1 MSKRRQNNAEQRAR
15 ILEAAQALFSERG
28 VEDVTM
34 ADVAAEA
41 GVARSTVFNHF
52 GSKHALMN
60 GITERVRAVYA
71 DLLDQALA
79 DRTTPTPA
87 LIRAL
92 FEFMG
97 MGIENSRRFYRAV
110 FREMTKLSVGLDEG
124 GPAEA
129 TRQAAN
135 DRLFKLIARGQ
146 ARGDLSRDHMPE
158 DLTEVFD
165 SLVNGTITHW
175 LYDDSSEPLSAR
187 MVRTADIFLGP
198 IATKD
203 LSTYA
208 DASPVFQAD
217 LEFESPVD
225 EDAN

>member
-1 MSKRRQNNAEQRAR
+1 MSKRSQNKADQRAR
-15 ILEAAQALFSERG
+15 ILEAAQVLFSERG

-34 ADVAAEA
+34 ADIAAEA

-60 GITERVRAVYA
+60 GITERVRAVYV

-110 FREMTKLSVGLDEG
+110 FREMAKLSVGLDEG

-129 TRQAAN
+129 TRQAAH

-187 MVRTADIFLGP
+187 MVRTANIFLGP
-198 IATKD
+198 VAAED
-203 LSTYA
+203 LSVYA
-208 DASPVFQAD
+208 DAHPAFEAD
-217 LEFESPVD
+217 LEFGPVAEEETD
-225 EDAN
+225 